1 MARYTIIAAID
12 EEGGIIACPSCGEG
26 ELVLVNADWHKCTAC
41 SFFGTAA
48 DAERIKAIPETRRL
62 QREIDECR
70 LSDQRRGN
78 RQGSRSKSYRKDD
91 GLKGTSLRST
101 RSEDVVSI
109 SAPVSMAPKSEFIHV
124 RGVPQELLRAAID
137 ALVVEEVSGEQDI

>member
-62 QREIDECR
+62 QREID
-70 LSDQRRGN
+70 
-78 RQGSRSKSYRKDD
+78 
-91 GLKGTSLRST
+91 
-101 RSEDVVSI
+101 
-109 SAPVSMAPKSEFIHV
+109 
-124 RGVPQELLRAAID
+124 
-137 ALVVEEVSGEQDI
+137 